1 MGPVRKDELKAPNRF
16 DRLRQGTDQMLL
28 TSERL
33 LAEMQGLMEHAKK
46 LVEQHVEI
54 VKAIRDQKR
63 K

>member
-16 DRLRQGTDQMLL
+16 DRLRQETDQMLL

-33 LAEMQGLMEHAKK
+33 LAEMQALMEHAKK

-54 VKAIRDQKR
+54 VKAIRDQNR